1 MINMALDKISYLTK
15 RNKSTS
21 TLGHEERRL
30 AGSKAVLRAGVGRP
44 NVERGSKERGRG
56 AEVAHLGGAR
66 ATVG

>member
-1 MINMALDKISYLTK
+1 MGAPMLRQPALSAT
-15 RNKSTS
+15 RSKSTS